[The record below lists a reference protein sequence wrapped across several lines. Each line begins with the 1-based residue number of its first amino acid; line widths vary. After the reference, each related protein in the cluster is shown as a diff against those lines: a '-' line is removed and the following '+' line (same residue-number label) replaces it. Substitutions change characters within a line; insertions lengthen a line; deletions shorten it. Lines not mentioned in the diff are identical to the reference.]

1 MMKKYVN
8 GIIVELS
15 PSEIAERQAHE
26 IAYNANEGERL
37 SEEIRNQRNRLLSD
51 TDWMALSDNTM
62 SPAWASY
69 RQALRDITAQE
80 GFPYSVI
87 WPAKP

>member
-15 PSEIAERQAHE
+15 LSEIAERQAYE

-62 SPAWASY
+62 TPEWASY
-69 RQALRDITAQE
+69 RQALRDITGQA

-87 WPAKP
+87 WPVKP

>member
-1 MMKKYVN
+1 MKKYVN

-15 PSEIAERQAHE
+15 LSEIAERQAYE

-62 SPAWASY
+62 TPEWASY

-80 GFPYSVI
+80 GFPYSLT
-87 WPAKP
+87 WPTKP

>member
-15 PSEIAERQAHE
+15 PSEIAERQAYE

-62 SPAWASY
+62 TPEWASY
-69 RQALRDITAQE
+69 RQALRDITDQT
-80 GFPYSVI
+80 GFPYSVV
-87 WPAKP
+87 WPTKP